1 MLARASGWPIA
12 TRVRTRAHIMSSN
25 AQLAK
30 NWSITMSSV
39 NASNKVHPSVEP
51 PGVKSPLAHDS
62 VTIACPVCG
71 SSFSPSGRR
80 TYCSDAC
87 RAVAYRRR
95 RRSRTL
101 PTLKVPRSQPRR
113 SFTVYECD
121 SCGERSLG
129 EQRCSECH
137 TFMRRVGIGGH
148 CPSCD
153 ESVAISELIGTE
165 FIVEP

>member
-1 MLARASGWPIA
+1 MA
-12 TRVRTRAHIMSSN
+12 TRVRTRAHIMSNN
-25 AQLAK
+25 AQLPK

-51 PGVKSPLAHDS
+51 PGVKSPLPHDS
-62 VTIACPVCG
+62 VTIECPVCG
-71 SSFSPSGRR
+71 TSFPQSGRR

-87 RAVAYRRR
+87 RANAYRRR
-95 RRSRTL
+95 RSSGTL
-101 PTLKVPRSQPRR
+101 PTLRVPRSQPRR
-113 SFTVYECD
+113 EITVYECD

-129 EQRCSECH
+129 EQRCSECQ

-148 CPSCD
+148 CPSCE
-153 ESVAISELIGTE
+153 ESITIGELVDTW